1 MRVTKLQHE
10 KNESQTKNNTPKHGK
25 RTTKSETASER
36 QRTQG
41 KWTKT
46 NGQEDENKKKEDKK
60 KEELSYIQ
68 NALLG
73 CHIPYSDRIDRAH
86 IPHWACSSRRT
97 QLSKKKENAL
107 RPAASVFDSCT

>member
-46 NGQEDENKKKEDKK
+46 NGQEDENKKRKTKK
-60 KEELSYIQ
+60 KRSYHTSKTRFW
-68 NALLG
+68 G
-73 CHIPYSDRIDRAH
+73 VTY
-86 IPHWACSSRRT
+86 RT
-97 QLSKKKENAL
+97 
-107 RPAASVFDSCT
+107 PIASTEPTSPTGLVRQDEHS